1 MALNPIGNTPADIV
15 SRVRETPQDEN
26 ITDLIT
32 FSKALEDKLKA
43 SSAWSDSDDIF
54 TPKTGDHL
62 TPAEKL
68 SDFQRFWGLVV
79 NQLAS
84 TGKDPQALLKT
95 DGELFTKLSADLEAL
110 FSKTIAAKPVGQKI
124 DLSDVK
130 HLALLSVFSERL
142 DNPVL
147 VAYQDRLFANQ
158 AKRDAAQEEL
168 KGLSN
173 ELKIYGV
180 IQSQLHSHL
189 STSKEYSTKSLL
201 TASSFGFKTNEKFF
215 ASDVYATF
223 IKVTGKNSFEQV
235 AKNNGYTDDELFS
248 LLKSPPSEPAK
259 LIKYVE
265 VVNQLFPTPKD
276 WLDAKGISS
285 LDTYSGD
292 VLKDKLPN
300 LGTAISDKSKL
311 INDDVSLKT
320 TELNQISST
329 YNSTVEAINRFVQK
343 YNSVLQEILRAI

>member
-15 SRVRETPQDEN
+15 SRVSETPQEKN
-26 ITDLIT
+26 ITDLIAFAKT
-32 FSKALEDKLKA
+32 MEDKLKA

-158 AKRDAAQEEL
+158 TKRDAAQEEL

-180 IQSQLHSHL
+180 IQSQIQQRI
-189 STSKEYSTKSLL
+189 STNQLYKPGEVL
-201 TASSFGFKTNEKFF
+201 TATDFGYSNDTDFF
-215 ASDVYATF
+215 ASPEYEKLKA
-223 IKVTGKNSFEQV
+223 ITGKDSDITTKHF
-235 AKNNGYTDDELFS
+235 
-248 LLKSPPSEPAK
+248 
-259 LIKYVE
+259 
-265 VVNQLFPTPKD
+265 
-276 WLDAKGISS
+276 LDAKGISS
-285 LDTYSGD
+285 LDDYSSAKLGD
-292 VLKDKLPN
+292 QWDDKLAN